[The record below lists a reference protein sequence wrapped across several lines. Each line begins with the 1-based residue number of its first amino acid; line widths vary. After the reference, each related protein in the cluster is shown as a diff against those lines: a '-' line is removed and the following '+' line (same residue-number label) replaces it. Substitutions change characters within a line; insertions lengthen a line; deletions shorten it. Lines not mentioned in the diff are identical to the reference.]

1 MTRRTFIIHIIVFCS
16 VVFTILY
23 TMHNLNASRY
33 VVDREVS
40 NTQLQIPS
48 WQEAREKE
56 QGFFGNYVKW
66 FVPIFVSLIL
76 IEVLAAKIMKRRLY
90 RLNDSICDLSCGIA
104 EQLSTITVKA
114 VLFGSYTLVYEI
126 CKVKGVLLFHL
137 PNDIFTWLIAFIL
150 IDFVYYWVH
159 RFSHT
164 TAIGWAGHCVHH
176 QSEEFN
182 FAVALRHGILQ
193 SLFNFWFYLPL
204 AIIGFHPLIYASTKS
219 LNTIYQFWIHTKL
232 VNKIGIMENILNT
245 PSHHRVHHGKNEQY
259 IDKNYAG
266 VFIVWDRL
274 FGSFAPEEEEVVYG
288 TVAPINTWNPFTANF
303 QFLGHLLQLSY
314 QAPFFIDKFK
324 LWLMPP
330 GWTPRETKIATQKHY
345 AFRYK
350 YNPAIS
356 AKAAIYASAQFVMTA
371 FCAIFLFGK
380 YKYLGVEK
388 FFMVGFVVFS
398 LICVA
403 AIFDKKSWA
412 FRAECARWCFA
423 IGLYFF
429 WTHTS

>member
-1 MTRRTFIIHIIVFCS
+1 MTKRKLITLIIVFFS
-16 VVFTILY
+16 MVFLMLY
-23 TMHNLNASRY
+23 AMHSFNTTLHE
-33 VVDREVS
+33 VDS
-40 NTQLQIPS
+40 QISSAQLQTLS

-56 QGFFGNYVKW
+56 QGFFADYVKW

-76 IEVLAAKIMKRRLY
+76 IEVIAAKIMKRNLY

-126 CKVKGVLLFHL
+126 CKAKGVLLFYL
-137 PNDIFTWLIAFIL
+137 PHNVFTWIIAFIL
-150 IDFVYYWVH
+150 IDFTYYWVH

-182 FAVALRHGILQ
+182 FAVAIRHGILQ

-232 VNKIGIMENILNT
+232 VNKMGPIEKILNT

-274 FGSFAPEEEEVVYG
+274 FGSFAPEKEEVVYG
-288 TVAPINTWNPFTANF
+288 TTTPINTWNPFTVNF

-314 QAPFFIDKFK
+314 KAPFMIDKFK
-324 LWLMPP
+324 LWVMPP
-330 GWTPRETKIATQKHY
+330 GWMPRQTNIEKQKNY
-345 AFRYK
+345 GFKYK
-350 YNPAIS
+350 YNPAINR
-356 AKAAIYASAQFVMTA
+356 KAAMYASVQFVITA
-371 FCAIFLFGK
+371 ICAILLFVH
-380 YKYLGVEK
+380 YKYLGTEK
-388 FFMVGFVVFS
+388 FFIAGFVIFS
-398 LICVA
+398 LISVA
-403 AIFDKKSWA
+403 AIFDKKPWA
-412 FRAECARWCFA
+412 FRTECIRWCFA
-423 IGLYFF
+423 VGLFF
-429 WTHTS
+429 VWMCI